1 MIDTMTAV
9 PRPLLLLPLSAAVA
23 VLLTACGAA
32 SASSPPAAVPAS
44 STTAAPP
51 ASASATPPVSSAPP
65 VTPTSPTAPTS
76 PRATVAPAPAPR
88 VLAPPA
94 GLDWRRVTSS
104 SAVRVATV
112 DGGAISLLWLDQTR
126 LRFHYVPG
134 YEIPGGPSS
143 SLDTA
148 VSTWL
153 PRMVAAFNG
162 GFKLSDGAGGYYYR
176 GHTVA
181 TLIGGRAAFAIAK
194 DGSLKVGV
202 WGRDLRMSSS
212 WVVVRQ
218 NLRPLVDQG
227 VSMAGPGDYASRW
240 GNADK
245 GSSTANRTALGMRR
259 DGSVVFAYGAD
270 VTAYA
275 LARGLVRAGVREAVV
290 LDMNRTWPTG
300 FTYAHHGGS
309 VTGRP
314 INPAVMRPPSTYYAR
329 FKKDFV
335 AVLVR

>member
-1 MIDTMTAV
+1 MIDTMTTV
-9 PRPLLLLPLSAAVA
+9 PRPVLAPLSVAAA
-23 VLLTACGAA
+23 LLLTACGATSA
-32 SASSPPAAVPAS
+32 SAPPSLPNASAGSTTASPSGSAVATAPPASTAPPVVAASSPTA
-44 STTAAPP
+44 TAAPP
-51 ASASATPPVSSAPP
+51 
-65 VTPTSPTAPTS
+65 
-76 PRATVAPAPAPR
+76 PAPH

-94 GLDWRRVTSS
+94 GLAWRPVPGSN
-104 SAVRVATV
+104 AVRVASV
-112 DGGAISLLWLDQTR
+112 DGGAVSLLWLDQTR

-134 YEIPGGPSS
+134 YEVPGGPSS

-148 VSTWL
+148 ASTWL

-176 GHTVA
+176 GRTVA

-194 DGSLKVGV
+194 DGSMTVGV
-202 WGRDLRMSSS
+202 WGRDLHMSSS

-227 VSMAGPGDYASRW
+227 VSMAAPGDYASRW

-245 GSSTANRTALGMRR
+245 GAARANRTALGMRR
-259 DGSVVFAYGAD
+259 DGSLVFAYGAD
-270 VTAYA
+270 VTASA
-275 LARGLVRAGVREAVV
+275 LARGLVGAGVREAVA

-300 FTYAHHGGS
+300 FTYAHHGGY

-335 AVLVR
+335 AVLAR